1 MVLELLTSFGPGK
14 TIVTAT
20 HDLKLAADLA
30 DYCFLL
36 SEGKVVASGEP
47 STILPNTHLLDH
59 VNLIH
64 ADRHRHASGL
74 IHSHPHNHAHE
85 HL

>member
-1 MVLELLTSFGPGK
+1 MTSFESDK

-20 HDLKLAADLA
+20 HNLKLVAVLA
-30 DYCFLL
+30 D
-36 SEGKVVASGEP
+36 
-47 STILPNTHLLDH
+47 IHLLDH

-74 IHSHPHNHAHE
+74 IHSHPHNHVHE

>member
-1 MVLELLTSFGPGK
+1 VKRVADVYSPQAPRSFGSDK

-20 HDLKLAADLA
+20 HDLKLAAGLA
-30 DYCFLL
+30 D
-36 SEGKVVASGEP
+36 
-47 STILPNTHLLDH
+47 THLLDDM
-59 VNLIH
+59 NLIH

-74 IHSHPHNHAHE
+74 IDSHPHNHVHE